1 MRSADVLV
9 GGNGVAQKLLLV
21 TPATQ
26 GTLECLRPR
35 VEASLRLSRET
46 FSWKA
51 KEE

>member
-1 MRSADVLV
+1 MRSADILV

-21 TPATQ
+21 TQ
-26 GTLECLRPR
+26 GALECLRPR

-51 KEE
+51 KGE